1 MHPVLQNPERVIRRH
16 LRKVMLIGGLSS
28 AVLGCGS
35 DDSTGPQLQDVVGT
49 WHATKAQVTSLVE
62 APFVATID
70 IVASGGTLQ
79 VVLNANHTYSSTV
92 TFPGEAPETSSGTY
106 TQTATTLSL
115 INDQNSGGDVIVFDV
130 ALSNGTLLLTNG
142 IITFDFGSGEV
153 ASKLDLTLVH

>member
-35 DDSTGPQLQDVVGT
+35 DDSTGPQAQDVVGT
-49 WHATKAQVTSLVE
+49 WHATKVQVTS
-62 APFVATID
+62 VANGANTID
-70 IVASGGTLQ
+70 IVAAGGTLQ
-79 VVLNANHTYSSTV
+79 VVLNANHTFSSTV
-92 TFPGEAPETSSGTY
+92 TFPGEAPETSTGTY

-142 IITFDFGSGEV
+142 TITFDFGSGEV